1 MSVSDLQIEE
11 LLPHRHPF
19 LFVER
24 ITAVESGHSVQGF
37 FRVPGDHPYI
47 NRMGGEPVFPAFL
60 LVEALG
66 QVAAL
71 CIHPS
76 PASSSAAS
84 RPLGYLV
91 RVDHCWFTSGV
102 YADDCVSLSARLLA
116 SFGRLHKFEAC
127 GEVAGNPVVRAHIT
141 LYLER

>member
-1 MSVSDLQIEE
+1 MSMPDLQIEE

-24 ITAVESGHSVQGF
+24 ITAVESGHSVQGL

-47 NRMGGEPVFPAFL
+47 NHMGGQPVFPAFL

-71 CIHPS
+71 CLHLIPARS
-76 PASSSAAS
+76 PTAS

-91 RVDHCWFTSGV
+91 RVDHCWFEHEV
-102 YADDCVSLSARLLA
+102 YTDDCVSLSARLLA

-141 LYLER
+141 LYLEL